1 MSDAADRDEE
11 LERRC
16 AHLFPSRTAH
26 QARTFRGMHSTDAVR
41 MAAELVDGSSVVERL
56 AAWRHEDNP
65 HHGTRGGRPA
75 VFSDRH
81 VLILHMVHAI
91 TGEPL
96 LITALTDTVH
106 SRLNHASSE
115 ILRLPQSIEFDSHR
129 RVYTNLRRA
138 IRRMVDVIDSA
149 PYSTGRRLLPSEVEE
164 RRALRAQH
172 ADVLAEK
179 LRRTSWVINQLL
191 HGTYLMLPAHVR
203 DEWKGTICVDGTAV
217 PVWGKRGTPRN
228 TGANTDITQSPEFD
242 AGWHVRQSDDHADN
256 KRFSR
261 TKDTFVWAY
270 EATIAVMSKDNS
282 TTGNFPPLALAL
294 SVEKPAGR
302 VAENAMVCVEEIVA
316 RNMPINYFVGDR
328 AYLPSSSAEKLQG
341 PLKALGYKLIADL
354 KKTQLGIQDQHAG
367 AVQVEGTWYCP
378 SMPKAL
384 VNASIEYGKGKISD
398 EVYQTQI
405 DSRRA
410 YQLQQKTKADHNGVV
425 QMRCPAAGPS
435 ATVNCPLKPNTTDL
449 GTPKLRTQIF
459 DPPKYPDRICANK
472 ESTAFGPETGLKHGQ
487 AVPYRS
493 KEWHQL
499 YHTPRNAIEGLNG
512 IVKDEGHSALGS
524 TGRRRA
530 RGYTMQWLYTAFLL
544 SGTNIRLIDNFLA
557 KAHRAP
563 AHTATVRLDRRRRRK
578 TLTSY
583 RQNPNAPPLVGPA
596 AEANK

>member
-26 QARTFRGMHSTDAVR
+26 RARTFRGMHSTDAVR

-106 SRLNHASSE
+106 SRLNHASRE
-115 ILRLPQSIEFDSHR
+115 ILRLPESIEFDSHR

-149 PYSTGRRLLPSEVEE
+149 PYSTGRRLLPNEIKE
-164 RRALRAQH
+164 RHALRTTVA
-172 ADVLAEK
+172 AVLAEK
-179 LRRTSWVINQLL
+179 LRRTSWVTNQLL
-191 HGTYLMLPAHVR
+191 HSTYLMLPSDIR
-203 DEWKGTICVDGTAV
+203 SEWKGTVCVDGTAI
-217 PVWGKRGTPRN
+217 PVWGAQGTPRSTRSGIN
-228 TGANTDITQSPEFD
+228 PTHSPEFD
-242 AGWHVRQSDDHADN
+242 AGWHVRQADDHADN
-256 KRFSR
+256 PRFSR
-261 TKDTFVWAY
+261 TRDTFVWAY
-270 EATIAVMSKDNS
+270 EATIAVMAKDDA
-282 TTGNFPPLALAL
+282 TTNFPPLALAL

-302 VAENAMVCVEEIVA
+302 VAENAMVCVEEIAA
-316 RNMPINYFVGDR
+316 RGLPANYFVGDR

-341 PLKALGYKLIADL
+341 PLKALGYRLIADL

-367 AVQVEGTWYCP
+367 AIQVEGTWYCP
-378 SMPKAL
+378 AMPKAL
-384 VNASIEYGKGKISD
+384 VQASIEHTHGGISD
-398 EVYQTQI
+398 EVYRAQI
-405 DSRRA
+405 DARRN

-435 ATVNCPLKPNTTDL
+435 ATVDCPLKPRKTSL
-449 GTPKLRTQIF
+449 GIPKLRTQIF
-459 DPPKYPDRICANK
+459 EPPDHPDRICTNK

-499 YHTPRNAIEGLNG
+499 YHTPRNTIEGFNG
-512 IVKDEGHSALGS
+512 IVKDDGHSALAS
-524 TGRRRA
+524 SGRRRA
-530 RGYTMQWLYTAFLL
+530 RGYTIQWLYTAFLL
-544 SGTNIRLIDNFLA
+544 SGTNIRLIDSFLA
-557 KAHRAP
+557 KRHRTVAHK
-563 AHTATVRLDRRRRRK
+563 ATIRPDRRKRAK
-578 TLTSY
+578 TLASY

-596 AEANK
+596 ADANR